1 MSSSATDRDTA
12 ILFGDGAGACIV
24 SPGHGS
30 LEILAS
36 VLHSDGEG
44 SSALQWG
51 HTGPLEMN
59 GLAVIRHASAK
70 IPSVINEA
78 LAKTSMTSSSVRAFV
93 MHQANQNLIDRVS
106 RALGV
111 PSSVFYSN
119 IRRRGNTSSASM
131 LIAAAEW
138 FAEAH
143 LALGDA
149 VCFAAF
155 GAGFHWGAIVARA
168 T

>member
-1 MSSSATDRDTA
+1 
-12 ILFGDGAGACIV
+12 
-24 SPGHGS
+24 
-30 LEILAS
+30 
-36 VLHSDGEG
+36 
-44 SSALQWG
+44 
-51 HTGPLEMN
+51 MN
-59 GLAVIRHASAK
+59 GLAVIRHASTK
-70 IPSVINEA
+70 IPAVINEA
-78 LAKTSMTSSSVRAFV
+78 LAKTSVSSQLIKAFV

-111 PSSVFYSN
+111 PSTVFYSN

-138 FAEAH
+138 FAEAD
-143 LALGDA
+143 LALGDP